1 MSKKF
6 EPWPFRRYYLAGK
19 KIAMGAVRMSKQT
32 SLKLADNFSGRD
44 IVITGGLGFIGS
56 NLAHALVGLGARVTL
71 IDSLVPAYGGNP
83 FNIRGIEGR
92 VHINIAD
99 VRDEY
104 SMAYLVRD
112 RDYIFNLAGQVSHL
126 DSMEDPYTDLEIN
139 VRAQVS
145 ILEACRKNNRDVKI
159 IFTSTRQLYGKPEYL
174 PVDESHPIRP
184 TDANG
189 INKLSGEL
197 YHILYNNVYNLRA
210 VSLRLTNT
218 YGPRQLMKH
227 SRQGF
232 IGWFIRLIVEG
243 REVEIFGDGSQM
255 RDFNYVDDVVDALL
269 LAAISEDANGQIYN
283 LGGEEPV
290 SLRSLVE
297 LLTEIN
303 GGGSYHL
310 APFPAEKK
318 LIDIGDYYS
327 SYEKIHRALGWRPKT
342 SLREG
347 LTKTIEFYKQHLSR
361 YIE

>member
-1 MSKKF
+1 MSD
-6 EPWPFRRYYLAGK
+6 
-19 KIAMGAVRMSKQT
+19 QT
-32 SLKLADNFSGRD
+32 SINLADSFSGRN
-44 IVITGGLGFIGS
+44 VLITGGLGFIGS
-56 NLAHALVGLGARVTL
+56 NLARALVEMGAKITL
-71 IDSLVPAYGGNP
+71 VDSLVPAYGGNP
-83 FNIRGIEGR
+83 FNISGIEDR

-126 DSMEDPYTDLEIN
+126 DSMEDPYTDLDIN

-174 PVDESHPIRP
+174 PVDELHPLHP

-189 INKLSGEL
+189 INNLCGEL
-197 YHILYNNVYNLRA
+197 YHILYNNVYGLRA

-243 REVEIFGDGSQM
+243 REVQIFGDGSQI
-255 RDFNYVDDVVDALL
+255 RDFNYVGDVVDALL
-269 LAAISEDANGQIYN
+269 LAAASEDANGQIYN
-283 LGGEEPV
+283 LGGDEPV
-290 SLRSLVE
+290 SLKSLVE
-297 LLTEIN
+297 MLIEIN
-303 GGGSYHL
+303 GGGNYRL
-310 APFPAEKK
+310 VPFPPEKK

-327 SYEKIHRALGWRPKT
+327 HYSKINSALGWRPKT

-347 LTKTIEFYKQHLSR
+347 LTETIRFYKENLSR